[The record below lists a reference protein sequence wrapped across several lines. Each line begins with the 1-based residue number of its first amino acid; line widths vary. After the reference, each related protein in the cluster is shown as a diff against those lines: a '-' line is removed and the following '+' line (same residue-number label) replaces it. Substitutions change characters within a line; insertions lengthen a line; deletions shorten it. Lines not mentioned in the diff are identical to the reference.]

1 MIDCSCKRECVCVVS
16 ECVSG
21 CIERGVGT
29 GGAEGSSMELH
40 GGWGN
45 VNQLERFER
54 FFIDLL
60 RLRPFTFYSYISD
73 C

>member
-16 ECVSG
+16 ECVSV
-21 CIERGVGT
+21 CIERGVRT

-54 FFIDLL
+54 FFY
-60 RLRPFTFYSYISD
+60 RSSSPSSYLFLFLYF
-73 C
+73 